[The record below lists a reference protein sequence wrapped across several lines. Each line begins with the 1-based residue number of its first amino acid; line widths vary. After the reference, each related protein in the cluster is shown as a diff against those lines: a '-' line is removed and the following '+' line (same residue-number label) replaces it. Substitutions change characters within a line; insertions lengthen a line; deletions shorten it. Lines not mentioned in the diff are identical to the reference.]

1 MKNARTKQKKQTQ
14 YAKKKKKSTRSID
27 NYPINGVQRNTNKIL
42 GKIRKIK

>member
-1 MKNARTKQKKQTQ
+1 MKNARTKQKNKHNMQ
-14 YAKKKKKSTRSID
+14 KKPNISTRSID